1 MPVGEITRIAGM
13 AGLKQPSG
21 AEEAPRARF
30 DALIVGAGFSGL
42 YMLYRLRKLGLS
54 VRALEMGTAVG
65 GTWYWNRYPGARCDG
80 ESLTYSYSFSET
92 LQQEWSWSDRYS
104 LQPEILTYL
113 NHVANRFDLRR
124 DIQFETQVTRAD
136 YDDTAGEWAV
146 ETDRGERFAATF
158 CIMATGCLSV
168 PRRPPFEGLDSYEGE
183 WYHTGQW
190 PHRDVEFSGK
200 RVGVVGTGSTAI
212 QVIPM
217 VARQA
222 EHLTVFQRTAN
233 FSMPAWNGP
242 LDPEEDR
249 TMKAVYSEYREK
261 ARWSQVGVLY
271 ESIQKPAAEVEP
283 EQQKRELERQ
293 WRAGGFA
300 MLGTFT
306 DVLVEPAANELAAEF
321 CRAKIRK
328 RVKDPAVAELLC
340 PKDHPF
346 GTKRLCVDTDY
357 YETFNRDNVT
367 LVDIKHAPIER
378 ITPKGLRISG
388 IEHEFDIIVFA
399 TGFDAMTGALLGID
413 IRGRD
418 GLRLADEW
426 AAGPRTYLGLT
437 MAGFPNL
444 FAITGPGSPSVLTNM
459 LVSIEQH
466 VEWVA
471 ECISHLKERGLERVE
486 ASRDA
491 QDDWVDHVNET
502 AHQTLYPLANSWY
515 MGANIPG
522 KPRVFTP
529 YVGSVGDYRKIC
541 NSVAADG
548 YRGFRLA

>member
-1 MPVGEITRIAGM
+1 MPRSNETSRARGEPP
-13 AGLKQPSG
+13 L
-21 AEEAPRARF
+21 RF
-30 DALIVGAGFSGL
+30 DALVVGAGFSGL
-42 YMLYRLRKLGLS
+42 YALYRLRELGLR
-54 VRALEMGTAVG
+54 VRVLDVASGVG
-65 GTWYWNRYPGARCDG
+65 GTWHWNRYPGARCDG
-80 ESLTYSYSFSET
+80 ESLTYSYSFSEP
-92 LQQEWSWSDRYS
+92 LQQEWRWSDRYS
-104 LQPEILTYL
+104 LQPEILAYL
-113 NHVANRFDLRR
+113 NHVADRFDLRR
-124 DIQFETQVTRAD
+124 DIRFETRIARAA
-136 YDDTAGEWAV
+136 YDDEAGEWTL
-146 ETDRGERFAATF
+146 ESERGERFIAPF

-168 PRRPPFEGLDSYEGE
+168 PRRPPFEGLERFEGE

-190 PHRDVEFSGK
+190 PHEEVDFRDK

-212 QVIPM
+212 QVIPI

-222 EHLTVFQRTAN
+222 AQLTVFQRTPN

-249 TMKAVYSEYREK
+249 AMKAVYSEYRER
-261 ARWSQVGVLY
+261 ARWSEVGVLY
-271 ESIQKPAAEVEP
+271 ESIGKPAAEVEP
-283 EQQKRELERQ
+283 ARQQCELERQ

-306 DVLVEPAANELAAEF
+306 DVLVDRQANALAAEF
-321 CRAKIRK
+321 CHRKIREK
-328 RVKDPAVAELLC
+328 VEDPAVAELLC

-367 LVDIKHAPIER
+367 LVDIRRDPIER
-378 ITPKGLRISG
+378 ITPRGLRTGG
-388 IEHEFDIIVFA
+388 IEYAFDAIVFA

-413 IRGRD
+413 IRGR
-418 GLRLADEW
+418 GGVRLEDEW

-459 LVSIEQH
+459 VVSIEQH
-466 VEWVA
+466 VEWVTD
-471 ECISHLKERGLERVE
+471 CIAHLGKRGLARIE
-486 ASRDA
+486 ATRDA

-502 AHQTLYPLANSWY
+502 AYQTLYPLADSWY
-515 MGANIPG
+515 MGANVPG
-522 KPRVFTP
+522 KPRVFLP
-529 YVGSVGDYRKIC
+529 YVGSAGDYRRTC
-541 NSVAADG
+541 DEVAAEG